1 MATAIRGRSVKIE
14 DPKAYF
20 ADWAFAIE
28 PHHYETLGLGYR
40 EFVKDKKPFWSWAVM
55 DPIEYWLEV
64 GYVFFEIQNPAHFL
78 QVVADWDALHIEVHE
93 GVIGVEKARSGFAV
107 TSHGLATWL
116 RTGIRPPNS
125 KELDIASS
133 KAGLLTW
140 HLANKTEMSEGPAA
154 LAAGDVDRRH
164 DVSLDN

>member
-1 MATAIRGRSVKIE
+1 MVTVNRGRSIKVE

-40 EFVKDKKPFWSWAVM
+40 EFIKDKKPLWSWAVM
-55 DPIEYWLEV
+55 DPIEYWFEV

-78 QVVADWDALHIEVHE
+78 QVVADWDALHVEVHQ
-93 GVIGVEKARSGFAV
+93 GVTGIEQARAGFAV
-107 TSHGLATWL
+107 TSHGLAAWL
-116 RTGIRPPNS
+116 RTGIRPS
-125 KELDIASS
+125 DLKELDIASS
-133 KAGLLTW
+133 KAGLLAW
-140 HLANKTEMSEGPAA
+140 HLANETKVREGPAA
-154 LAAGDVDRRH
+154 LAVGDVDGRH